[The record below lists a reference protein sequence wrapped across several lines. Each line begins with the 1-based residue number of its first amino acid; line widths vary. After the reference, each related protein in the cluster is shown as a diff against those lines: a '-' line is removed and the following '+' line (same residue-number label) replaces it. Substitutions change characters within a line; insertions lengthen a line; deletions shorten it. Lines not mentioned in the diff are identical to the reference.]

1 MAYRRRGG
9 PRGRKC
15 IRRKRVRVRGHGMAL
30 RCVKY
35 GAKRSSRS
43 TRSRRS
49 GGKKSKLHRG
59 MARKGGHCTR
69 RKYVYS
75 RVLRKR
81 VRRCA
86 SYR

>member
-1 MAYRRRGG
+1 MAYRRRHGG
-9 PRGRKC
+9 PKGRKC
-15 IRRKRVRVRGHGMAL
+15 VRKRRVRVRGHGMAL
-30 RCVKY
+30 RCVKF
-35 GAKRSSRS
+35 GPKRGRA
-43 TRSRRS
+43 
-49 GGKKSKLHRG
+49 KSKRRYGKSRLHRG